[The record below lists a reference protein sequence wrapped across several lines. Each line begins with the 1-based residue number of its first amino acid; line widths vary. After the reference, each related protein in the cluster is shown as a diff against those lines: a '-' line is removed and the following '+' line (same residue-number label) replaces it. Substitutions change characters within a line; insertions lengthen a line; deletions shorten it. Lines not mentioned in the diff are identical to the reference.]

1 MSSLEARVYRSY
13 VRPFLFSVLGDRG
26 FRHVSE
32 LRRRGGVR

>member
-1 MSSLEARVYRSY
+1 MSGLEARVYRNF
-13 VRPFLFSVLGDRG
+13 VRPFLLSFFGDRG